1 MRFGKYLSTL
11 TKPELE
17 KLKENCN
24 FSEEEEVIF
33 LKLAK
38 NKSITEISMNTGF
51 STSTINR
58 RICDIRQKVVKING
72 SHY

>member
-33 LKLAK
+33 NYLSKQ
-38 NKSITEISMNTGF
+38 KSIREISIKMNISEPTV
-51 STSTINR
+51 NR
-58 RICDIRQKVVKING
+58 RVKDLKIKVERINKNG
-72 SHY
+72 

>member
-1 MRFGKYLSTL
+1 MRFGKYLSAL

-33 LKLAK
+33 NYLSKQ
-38 NKSITEISMNTGF
+38 KSIREISIKMNISEPTV
-51 STSTINR
+51 NR
-58 RICDIRQKVVKING
+58 RVKDLKIKVERINKNG
-72 SHY
+72 